1 MTYKFKHLLLFCI
14 LAFSS
19 VCSHSQKII
28 ANNSQ
33 MDSLKHSKYIGN
45 EVFNILLDDEI
56 RCYQKFTFFDTK
68 PGALSGAIITIDS
81 NFYIEVY
88 VSEYKFQKQFNEERN
103 WNKLLFYKEAI
114 SRIKV
119 FQDNKCIVDTKSA
132 Q

>member
-1 MTYKFKHLLLFCI
+1 
-14 LAFSS
+14 
-19 VCSHSQKII
+19 
-28 ANNSQ
+28 